1 MPAHIINEG
10 IVSGGM
16 FIAIGES
23 IIARVAA
30 LGGYT
35 WISQTC
41 ELLMYLDI
49 GEAPRYLR
57 RMKIL
62 VYSFLAESL
71 STRKFRDEAIER
83 NANSWFLLVLE
94 L

>member
-30 LGGYT
+30 LGGY
-35 WISQTC
+35 ISFSLTGCPKTPYQQVPVPTC
-41 ELLMYLDI
+41 TRSS
-49 GEAPRYLR
+49 RYSYFD
-57 RMKIL
+57 KKS
-62 VYSFLAESL
+62 YE
-71 STRKFRDEAIER
+71 
-83 NANSWFLLVLE
+83 
-94 L
+94 